1 MSVLALVNPIAN
13 FGALW
18 GVGYTMFKHRG
29 LVAAMTGREL
39 TDRYAG
45 QVLGVAWAFLA
56 PILTMTV
63 YVVTFTFI
71 FQSRLGE
78 IENPAAFTAYA
89 LAGLAPWLT
98 MSDMLGRSVM
108 VVVGNANL
116 VKQIVFPVEVL
127 PMKVVFATFPTLLI
141 GLTAAVIAS
150 LVGGLLDWQRLGV
163 YLPAAIAS
171 YFLFL
176 AGLAYLV
183 SSFGV
188 FLRDL
193 KDIITFLLGIGL
205 FLNPIIFPPGGA
217 PDWLQASFNYNP
229 LANMFFCFHY
239 AIVGGVDPPNQAWI
253 VFPVFSVVLF
263 MLGWRAFRFLK
274 PAFGNVL

>member
-13 FGALW
+13 VGALW
-18 GVGYTMFKHRG
+18 GAGYTMFKHRG
-29 LVAAMTGREL
+29 LVSAMTGREL

-45 QVLGVAWAFLA
+45 QVLGAAWAFIA
-56 PILTMTV
+56 PMLTMTV
-63 YVVTFTFI
+63 YIVVFTFI
-71 FQSRLGE
+71 FKGRLGE

-98 MSDMLGRSVM
+98 MSDVLGRSVM

-127 PMKVVFATFPTLLI
+127 PMKVVFATLPTLGI
-141 GLTAAVIAS
+141 GLTAAVISAAIS
-150 LVGGLLDWQRLGV
+150 GVLDWERLGI
-163 YLPAAIAS
+163 YLPAALGS
-171 YFLFL
+171 YLLFI

-193 KDIITFLLGIGL
+193 KDIINFVLGIGL

-217 PDWLQASFNYNP
+217 PDWLQASFIYNP
-229 LANMFFCFHY
+229 ISNMFFCFHY
-239 AIVGGVDPPNQAWI
+239 AVVGGVDPPNYAWTI
-253 VFPVFSVVLF
+253 FPIFAVVVF

>member
-13 FGALW
+13 VGALW

-29 LVAAMTGREL
+29 LVSAMTGREL

-45 QVLGVAWAFLA
+45 QVLGGAWAFIA
-56 PILTMTV
+56 PMLTMTV
-63 YVVTFTFI
+63 YIVVFTFI
-71 FQSRLGE
+71 FQGRLGE

-89 LAGLAPWLT
+89 LCGLAPWLT
-98 MSDMLGRSVM
+98 MSDVLSRSVVA
-108 VVVGNANL
+108 VVSNGSL

-127 PMKVVFATFPTLLI
+127 PIKVVFGCLPTLGI
-141 GLTAAVIAS
+141 GITAAVVAAAIS
-150 LVGGLLDWQRLGV
+150 GVMDWERLAI
-163 YLPAAIAS
+163 YLPAVLIS
-171 YFLFL
+171 FLFFIG
-176 AGLAYLV
+176 GLAYLV

-193 KDIITFLLGIGL
+193 KDIINFILGIGL
-205 FLNPIIFPPGGA
+205 FLNPVVYPPGGA
-217 PDWLQASFNYNP
+217 PDWLQVSFIYNP
-229 LANMFFCFHY
+229 IANMFFCFHY
-239 AIVGGVDPPNQAWI
+239 AIVGGVDPPSQAWI
-253 VFPVFSVVLF
+253 VFPIFAVVVF

>member
-1 MSVLALVNPIAN
+1 MSVLTLVNPIAN
-13 FGALW
+13 IGALW
-18 GVGYTMFKHRG
+18 GAVYTMFKHRG
-29 LVAAMTGREL
+29 LVSAMTGREL

-45 QVLGVAWAFLA
+45 QVLGGAWAFIA
-56 PILTMTV
+56 PALTMTV
-63 YVVTFTFI
+63 YIVVFTFI
-71 FQSRLGE
+71 FKGRLGE
-78 IENPAAFTAYA
+78 VDDPAAFTAYA
-89 LAGLAPWLT
+89 LSGLAPWLT
-98 MSDMLGRSVM
+98 LSDVLGRSVG
-108 VVVGNANL
+108 VVVSNGNL

-127 PMKVVFATFPTLLI
+127 PMKIVFAALPTLFI
-141 GLTAAVIAS
+141 GLTAAIIAGVIS
-150 LVGGLLDWQRLGV
+150 GVMDWQRLGI

-171 YFLFL
+171 YFLFV
-176 AGLAYLV
+176 AGMAYLV

-205 FLNPIIFPPGGA
+205 FLNPIIYPPGGA
-217 PDWLQASFNYNP
+217 PEWLQASFEYNP

-239 AIVGGVDPPNQAWI
+239 AVVGDVGQPSHIWI
-253 VFPVFSVVLF
+253 VFPIFAVVIF